1 MFLTP
6 EVLVEADR
14 RIERL
19 LAAARALREEG
30 GADPAAEEAAM
41 AEATRRRIRDGGAG
55 SSP

>member
-1 MFLTP
+1 VFLTP
-6 EVLVEADR
+6 EVLVEAHR